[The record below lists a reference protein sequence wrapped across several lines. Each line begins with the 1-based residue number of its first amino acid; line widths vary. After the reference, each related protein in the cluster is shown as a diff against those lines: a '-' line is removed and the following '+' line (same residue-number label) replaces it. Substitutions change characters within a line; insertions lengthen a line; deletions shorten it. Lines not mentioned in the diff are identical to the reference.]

1 MISINC
7 TFGHSEPLGSLERT
21 FSTIGLYGITG
32 PNGSGKSTL
41 LDTIAGEIEPLEGE
55 VRISNQDPASSAGAG
70 SVIKIS
76 EPVFYPDLTLGEHI
90 QLLSKA
96 AHFDFSATIE
106 QWHLGPLLS
115 QPPNRLSSGQRQRA
129 FLATQLPLASKVI
142 VLDEPERHLDEN
154 WLSILIG
161 ELKSKANLGAIVLV
175 ATHSTSILD
184 ACNETVSLG

>member
-76 EPVFYPDLTLGEHI
+76 EPVF
-90 QLLSKA
+90 
-96 AHFDFSATIE
+96 
-106 QWHLGPLLS
+106 
-115 QPPNRLSSGQRQRA
+115 
-129 FLATQLPLASKVI
+129 
-142 VLDEPERHLDEN
+142 
-154 WLSILIG
+154 
-161 ELKSKANLGAIVLV
+161 
-175 ATHSTSILD
+175 
-184 ACNETVSLG
+184 

>member
-1 MISINC
+1 MIFINC
-7 TFGHSEPLGSLERT
+7 TFGHSEPLGSIERT
-21 FSTIGLYGITG
+21 FSTSGLYGITG

-41 LDTIAGEIEPLEGE
+41 LDTIAGEIDPLEGE
-55 VRISNQDPASSAGAG
+55 ITVSTHDPATSAGAG

-90 QLLSKA
+90 QLLGKA
-96 AHFDFSATIE
+96 SHFDFSEAIE
-106 QWHLGPLLS
+106 KWHLDPLLS

-129 FLATQLPLASKVI
+129 FLATQLPLASEVL
-142 VLDEPERHLDEN
+142 VLDEPERHLDDN
-154 WLSILIG
+154 WHSILIS
-161 ELKSKANLGAIVLV
+161 ELKSKADAGAIVLV

>member
-106 QWHLGPLLS
+106 QWHLGPYFH
-115 QPPNRLSSGQRQRA
+115 NRPTVFQAARG
-129 FLATQLPLASKVI
+129 K
-142 VLDEPERHLDEN
+142 ERF
-154 WLSILIG
+154 
-161 ELKSKANLGAIVLV
+161 
-175 ATHSTSILD
+175 
-184 ACNETVSLG
+184 